1 METNRLIAG
10 LRQTGAKITAQR
22 VAICEWLENNDSHP
36 TAADVYA
43 ALQSSFP
50 TMSLATVYNTLS
62 LLATQDL
69 IHEIGTAE
77 DGSTRYDAQTDAH
90 INLMCIRCHKV
101 VDVEQPN
108 LTFFKQIGPEHG
120 FDLTDIS
127 IVVHGICADCKEKE
141 KENSPK

>member
-22 VAICEWLENNDSHP
+22 VAICEWLEGNDSHP
-36 TAADVYA
+36 TAADVYG

-62 LLATQDL
+62 LLASQDL

-77 DGSTRYDAQTDAH
+77 DGSTRYDPQTEAH

-101 VDVEQPN
+101 VDVDQPD
-108 LTFFKQIGPEHG
+108 LTFLEQIGPDYG
-120 FDLTDIS
+120 FDLADIS

-141 KENSPK
+141 NSQK